1 MSKTSTCGLL
11 GLSRQVYYRSLRSK
25 KSKQDKATEVIR
37 LVSNVRRDMPRIGFR
52 KLYHILYAPL
62 QKMKVGRDKFLS
74 ILKANHM
81 LIMPKRSYRITT
93 NSHHRFRKHKNLIEK
108 IELKRLEQI
117 WVSDITYIGGRNRNC
132 YLALVTDAYSKKIM
146 GYDVSESLATEG
158 SLRALNM
165 AINHRHYKD
174 PLIHHSDR
182 GLQYC
187 SNDYQKVLEK
197 KRIIPSMTES
207 YDPYANAIAER
218 VNGILKQEF
227 LLEDYPV
234 DITTMGLLV
243 EDAVRIYN
251 TKRPHWSCHMKTPEQ
266 MHRQRKLKI
275 KSYKK
280 KESCK
285 ASLATL

>member
-1 MSKTSTCGLL
+1 
-11 GLSRQVYYRSLRSK
+11 
-25 KSKQDKATEVIR
+25 
-37 LVSNVRRDMPRIGFR
+37 MPRIGFR
-52 KLYHILYAPL
+52 KLYHILHTPL
-62 QKMKVGRDKFLS
+62 QEMKVGRDKFLS

-81 LIMPKRSYRITT
+81 LIKPQRSYRITT
-93 NSHHRFRKHKNLIEK
+93 NSHHRFRKHKNLIEQ
-108 IELKRLEQI
+108 IELKRPEQV
-117 WVSDITYIGGRNRNC
+117 WVSDITYIGGRSRSC

-146 GYDVSESLATEG
+146 GYDLSDSLAAEG

-165 AINHRHYKD
+165 AVKNRRYKD
-174 PLIHHSDR
+174 VLIHHSDR

-187 SNDYQKVLEK
+187 SNDYQKILK
-197 KRIIPSMTES
+197 KKKIIPSMTES

-227 LLEDYPV
+227 LLEDYSV
-234 DITTMGLLV
+234 DIKTMSLLV

-266 MHRQRKLKI
+266 MHCQRKVKI

-280 KESCK
+280 IRE
-285 ASLATL
+285 LQG